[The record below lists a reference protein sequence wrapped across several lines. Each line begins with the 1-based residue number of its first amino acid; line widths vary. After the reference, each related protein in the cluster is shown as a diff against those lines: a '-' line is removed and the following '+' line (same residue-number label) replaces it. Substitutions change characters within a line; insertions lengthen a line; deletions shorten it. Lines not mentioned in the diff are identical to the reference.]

1 MGPAMPWRGLPSTAV
16 ILQFLFI
23 LVGVNVPKTDTDVK
37 MYGY

>member
-16 ILQFLFI
+16 ILHFLFI
-23 LVGVNVPKTDTDVK
+23 PVGVNIPKTHKDVK